1 MTGNLKPQ
9 PDLVSRLT
17 AERDALHDALSKLVR
32 YLAKH
37 GGYMSAENQAALRGA
52 RRLLEETRADSSSA
66 NAAEQGSSK

>member
-1 MTGNLKPQ
+1 MK
-9 PDLVSRLT
+9 DLVEKLT
-17 AERDALHDALSKLVR
+17 AERDALHDALAKLVR
-32 YLAKH
+32 YLSKH